1 MISAILKKEW
11 LKLKSFVL
19 LITLVLVGVLGYFWY
34 ELEYQFSTIEPE
46 SMMWY
51 QFVQLEQKPY
61 ESLLYLLG
69 FFALF
74 LAVVQFVS
82 ERVRNRIRILSHL
95 PIGFQKL
102 LLVHFGVGVFFLLI
116 FWFITFLAV
125 GVIFSFYYPVPLLS
139 TVLSDFAIYFV
150 VIIFVYF
157 GVSSLIIEKTKLFAG
172 VKFAFALGVIA
183 LLLKPDFTKEFT
195 KFYIFYSPTL
205 KEFAYQKNHG
215 DHRFEYSTKSGKMMN
230 QKEYEA
236 NLPFVYWRD
245 LEIQGKLPF
254 IINGVSY
261 DKAVI
266 KEERLSLEF
275 EKSLLQSSTL
285 KLYPFFNP
293 ISSEGMI
300 KFPEEAIYFGD
311 TQLELYDFDN
321 KLLGERSK
329 ELNLLAQQKGV
340 NFPIKKVF
348 GKSTNMKPYDL
359 GYLFLDNI
367 NQLFHIKKGDNKTTL
382 RKVEYPKNSKI
393 AYIHI
398 SENKAKEVAGYMIDE
413 DSNFYLMSWN
423 FEFQKFPLEG
433 FDYKTMRLQILSNP
447 IEYLVRFDDEETYH
461 GVVFDKNYKK
471 IDGIDLR

>member
-1 MISAILKKEW
+1 MINAILKKEW
-11 LKLKSFVL
+11 IKLRDFLL

-34 ELEYQFSTIEPE
+34 QLEYQFSTIEPE

-51 QFVQLEQKPY
+51 KFVQLEQKPY
-61 ESLLYLLG
+61 ESLFYLLG

-82 ERVRNRIRILSHL
+82 ERVRNRVRILSHL
-95 PIGFQKL
+95 PISFQKL
-102 LLVHFGVGVFFLLI
+102 LGVHFGVGLFFLFV
-116 FWFITFLAV
+116 FWFVTFVAV
-125 GVIFSFYYPVPLLS
+125 GVILSFYYPVPLLG
-139 TVLSDFAIYFV
+139 TVLSDFLLYLV
-150 VIIFVYF
+150 VIAFVYI
-157 GVSSLIIEKTKLFAG
+157 GVSSLIIEKSKLLGG
-172 VKFAFALGVIA
+172 VKFAFMIGAIA
-183 LLLKPDFTKEFT
+183 FLLKPDFTKDFT

-205 KEFAYQKNHG
+205 QEFVYQKNHG
-215 DHRFEYSTKSGKMMN
+215 DHKFEYLSKSGKVMN

-261 DKAVI
+261 DKAMI

-293 ISSEGMI
+293 IKSEGMI

-311 TQLELYDFDN
+311 TRLELYDFDN
-321 KLLGERSK
+321 KLLGEKSK
-329 ELNLLAQQKGV
+329 ELNLLAQKQGV
-340 NFPIKKVF
+340 SFPIQKVF

-359 GYLFLDNI
+359 GYLFLDNTD
-367 NQLFHIKKGDNKTTL
+367 QLFNIKKGDNITTL
-382 RKVEYPKNSKI
+382 EKVNYPKNSKI

-398 SENKAKEVAGYMIDE
+398 SENNAKEVAGYMIDKN
-413 DSNFYLMSWN
+413 SNFYLMSWD
-423 FEFQKFPLEG
+423 FEFTKFPLAG
-433 FDYKTMRLQILSNP
+433 FDYTKMRLQILSNP
-447 IEYLVRFDDEETYH
+447 LEYLVRFDDEKSYH

-471 IDGIDLR
+471 IDDIDLE